1 MKKLFEKVLNT
12 DVPAAASAAQARKT
26 LMLSTLKMALVLAVL
41 IPATVA
47 YLSAAWF
54 SRNSQ
59 TPGSGG
65 GLSTK
70 IIEGNLY
77 IAEGDTVPAKG
88 DPAYHNTDPIQ
99 VELNGNLYPIST
111 PDCAAWYYVR
121 RVVDAWDAVN
131 HTSLIYDKVNVWDS
145 EGVYSAANAKGEY
158 AAFTAF
164 NLATYVLYTDPNSAL
179 DLYIN
184 SANRIAVTTVGE
196 TRKLVDALRIG
207 LVADE
212 NKNGVVDSGELKLVY
227 APVREN
233 GVGNSNG
240 AASGGIVDG
249 QPVYYYYCIDV
260 VGDGAGLSNIH
271 YNIADPETLVKYTP
285 EGTDGS
291 GGTKLCHIS
300 GEEGTVLM
308 VYIWLEGTDAQA
320 LIGSSDSVGLAEDDA
335 SHISVQISFTGALV
349 N

>member
-1 MKKLFEKVLNT
+1 MKKLFGKDLNT

-54 SRNSQ
+54 SSNSRV
-59 TPGSGG
+59 PGSGG
-65 GLSTK
+65 GLTTQ
-70 IIEGNLY
+70 IVQGNLY
-77 IAEGDTVPAKG
+77 IAEGKTVPDKG
-88 DPAYHNTDPIQ
+88 DPTYHNTGSIQ
-99 VELNGNLYPIST
+99 VKLNGNLYPIST
-111 PDCAAWYYVR
+111 PDCSAWYYVR
-121 RVVDAWDAVN
+121 RVVDAWDAIN
-131 HTSLIYDKVNVWDS
+131 HTSLIYDRVNEWVS
-145 EGVYSAANAKGEY
+145 EGVYRAANAKNEY
-158 AAFTAF
+158 DEFTAF

-184 SANRIAVTTVGE
+184 AEKLIAVSTEGE
-196 TRKLVDALRIG
+196 TRNLVDALRIG

-212 NKNGVVDSGELKLVY
+212 NKNGMVDSGELKLVY
-227 APVREN
+227 APVKEN

-240 AASGGIVDG
+240 AVSGGIVDG

-260 VGDGAGLSNIH
+260 VDDRPWLSDIP
-271 YNIADPETLVKYTP
+271 YDIADPETLDAYTP
-285 EGTDGS
+285 EGTDGN